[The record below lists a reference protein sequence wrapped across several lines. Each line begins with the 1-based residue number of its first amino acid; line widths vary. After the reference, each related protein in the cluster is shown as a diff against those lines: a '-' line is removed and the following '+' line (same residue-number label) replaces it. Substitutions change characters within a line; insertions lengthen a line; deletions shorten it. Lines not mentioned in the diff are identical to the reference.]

1 MTRQHGPIWVHSKGQ
16 TQPRSRFTLNVSARR
31 VGYGPR
37 RQGGMGFVVRI
48 RAAVGIGSGGYR
60 FGRDRLGDQPG
71 YGAVAAPTT
80 GLAAAAADE
89 VSTALATLFGAYGQ
103 QFQAISAQVA
113 AFHNEFTQRLAAA
126 ANAFVNA
133 EATNTSALVQEATA
147 GLFKP
152 TSPPVLPP
160 MFNQNTAIIM
170 GGTGSPIP
178 TPSYVNAITTLFI
191 DPVVSNRSSKRW

>member
-1 MTRQHGPIWVHSKGQ
+1 MAPFGFTPKARHNRGVALRSTYRLDGWVMGPVDKEGWGLSYVFA
-16 TQPRSRFTLNVSARR
+16 QPSVL
-31 VGYGPR
+31 
-37 RQGGMGFVVRI
+37 
-48 RAAVGIGSGGYR
+48 AAAATDLAGIGSAIN
-60 FGRDRLGDQPG
+60 QATA
-71 YGAVAAPTT
+71 AVAAPTT

-170 GGTGSPIP
+170 AAPGHRYPRRVMS
-178 TPSYVNAITTLFI
+178 TPSRPCSSTPSSRI
-191 DPVVSNRSSKRW
+191 RSSKRW